1 MTSQPPIN
9 PKTQQLDVVIVG
21 AGFGGLCMAIK
32 LREQGNDNFVVLEK
46 GHDVGG
52 TWRDN
57 SYPGCAC
64 DVQSH
69 MYSYSFAPKTDW
81 SKRYAPW
88 NEIQNYI
95 LDTTEKF
102 GVRPFCRF
110 GQEVNSAVFDE
121 DTGTWTV
128 KTKSGDTYI
137 CNHFILASGP
147 LHVPQVPNI
156 KGLDTFKGKVFH
168 SAQWEHDYD
177 LKGKNVVSIGTGG
190 SAIQYCPEIA
200 PDVKQLYVMQRS
212 PAWVIPRDE
221 RKYNALDKALFK
233 KVPGARLLHRYRLY
247 WSNESRVLP
256 IFNPGLAKALSNL
269 AKAFIKFTVKDK
281 ETARKLTPDY
291 VLGCKRILISNKYY
305 PMFNRKN
312 VELVT
317 EGVQEIKENSIVT
330 SDGQE
335 RPVDCI
341 ILGTGFV
348 VDPRVYMK
356 DFPVVGVGGRTIQE
370 DWKDYA
376 ESYYGVSTAGYPNMW
391 QLVGPNAGLG
401 HNSIIFM
408 IEAQVH
414 YILES
419 MKLLKKKNAS
429 YMDVKSEVQT
439 EFNDALQKKIGKS
452 VWATGCSSWYQ
463 DGGGRNFAVWPKST
477 WQFWLETVR
486 VKAADYDFVKA
497 KRESGAGK
505 KAKTAA

>member
-1 MTSQPPIN
+1 
-9 PKTQQLDVVIVG
+9 
-21 AGFGGLCMAIK
+21 
-32 LREQGNDNFVVLEK
+32 
-46 GHDVGG
+46 
-52 TWRDN
+52 
-57 SYPGCAC
+57 
-64 DVQSH
+64 
-69 MYSYSFAPKTDW
+69 
-81 SKRYAPW
+81 
-88 NEIQNYI
+88 
-95 LDTTEKF
+95 
-102 GVRPFCRF
+102 
-110 GQEVNSAVFDE
+110 
-121 DTGTWTV
+121 
-128 KTKSGDTYI
+128 
-137 CNHFILASGP
+137 
-147 LHVPQVPNI
+147 
-156 KGLDTFKGKVFH
+156 
-168 SAQWEHDYD
+168 
-177 LKGKNVVSIGTGG
+177 
-190 SAIQYCPEIA
+190 
-200 PDVKQLYVMQRS
+200 MQRS

-317 EGVQEIKENSIVT
+317 EGIQEIKENSIVT

-356 DFPVVGVGGRTIQE
+356 DFPVVGMGGRTIQE